1 LKTCFCLVFIFLLG
15 ITSATA
21 ADTIANMWGTVH
33 YGWIDTEAF
42 GIQFQGSE
50 QIRQIE
56 QDWPKSALLIT
67 NHAHRFS
74 DNLFA
79 WQVRK
84 SAEGEVL
91 LVIPNDFTKAQSYY
105 PDAQP
110 SETQEQEDI
119 SYSECQVTLSR
130 ILDSHKIIAEGDLI
144 EIHLS
149 WGQEHLLFSFSI
161 PGLPAPLELPIESAP
176 EVTESP

>member
-1 LKTCFCLVFIFLLG
+1 MKTCFCLVFISLLI
-15 ITSATA
+15 ITSTTA

-33 YGWIDTEAF
+33 YGWIDTETF

-50 QIRQIE
+50 QTRQIE
-56 QDWPKSALLIT
+56 QDWPKSALLISDY
-67 NHAHRFS
+67 AHRFS

-110 SETQEQEDI
+110 SETQKDI
-119 SYSECQVTLSR
+119 SYSEFQLALSR
-130 ILDSHKIIAEGDLI
+130 VLDSHKIIAEGDLI

-149 WGQEHLLFSFSI
+149 WGQEHLLFSFTI
-161 PGLPAPLELPIESAP
+161 PGLQAPLELPMESEP
-176 EVTESP
+176 EGTESP